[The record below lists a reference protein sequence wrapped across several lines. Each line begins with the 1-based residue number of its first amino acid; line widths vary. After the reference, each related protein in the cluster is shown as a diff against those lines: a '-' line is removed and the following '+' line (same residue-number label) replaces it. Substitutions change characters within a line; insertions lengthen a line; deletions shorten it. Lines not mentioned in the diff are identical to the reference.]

1 MSPCSVFRRYGGADS
16 MRSWVAGARPRD
28 DCRLTVSPAPCAQTP
43 MVHAAAARQPHETQ
57 ACLAYAWRLRTG
69 RSRKH
74 QRKGERSGREQ
85 SRRERLLRTRLRTRR
100 WTRLRLRWRA
110 PARGQLDIRC
120 NDDRDRR
127 IRRQFGRCRNRL
139 RLDDRLPRKRRG
151 LEYGSALT
159 VTDAVLRVENHRLA
173 RAGRCSGS
181 ARHGKNW
188 CQRSCK
194 GQDQD
199 GWERADE

>member
-1 MSPCSVFRRYGGADS
+1 

-57 ACLAYAWRLRTG
+57 ACRRTRGGCGRLLAEA
-69 RSRKH
+69 SM
-74 QRKGERSGREQ
+74 EREKSGREQ
-85 SRRERLLRTRLRTRR
+85 SGRERLLRTRR
-100 WTRLRLRWRA
+100 WTGLRLRWHG
-110 PARGQLDIRC
+110 PACRQLAIRR

-127 IRRQFGRCRNRL
+127 IRRQFGRCCDGL
-139 RLDDRLPRKRRG
+139 RLDDRMPRKRRG
-151 LEYGSALT
+151 LEHGSALT
-159 VTDAVLRVENHRLA
+159 VADTVLRVENHRLA